1 MQNPKEGCE
10 EHIERSESVRSGEE
24 DLPGSRYPQVSLSQG
39 SVEQAF
45 LNFLERDGDK
55 VRVERNLTPMKLRV
69 EEALVDDFDAH
80 PVEVLLREL
89 GKDERAS
96 SPDSTGMCYPEN
108 LVPFLIKSQYLRR
121 VPRKLFEQSMSWE
134 LMVHIAGHE
143 KL

>member
-1 MQNPKEGCE
+1 M
-10 EHIERSESVRSGEE
+10 RSGEE

-69 EEALVDDFDAH
+69 EEALVDDHDAY
-80 PVEVLLREL
+80 PVEVHLREL
-89 GKDERAS
+89 GKDERAG
-96 SPDSTGMCYPEN
+96 SPDSTGMCFPESP
-108 LVPFLIKSQYLRR
+108 VSFLTKSQYLRR
-121 VPRKLFEQSMSWE
+121 VPPRLFEQSIFWGPTE
-134 LMVHIAGHE
+134 HTAGHE